1 MTDKVIISDI
11 SEEGDV
17 YKFTLSKIN
26 LSYGNAIR
34 RTILSEIP
42 VCVIRTEDESVNQC
56 KIEINTG
63 KLTNEIL
70 KHRLSCIPIHLKE
83 VDLLPD
89 NYELELDVTNN
100 TDSLMYVTTEQFRI
114 RNKANGNYLTTKQTS
129 EIFPPNKL
137 TNQYIDFTK
146 LQPKRSEMIPGERI
160 KLTADFSISNAK
172 VNSMFNVVSK
182 CTYSNT
188 MDREAGKKKWDE
200 HKAILESKQTSVED
214 IKFEGVNFQLLDAQ
228 RYYVDNSFDFTI
240 QTLGIYSNLE
250 IIHETC
256 KVLNK
261 KFQDLID
268 AIETDIVPIH
278 ISETT
283 MDNCWNI
290 VLENEDYTIG
300 KILEYILYEHFYKKD
315 KSLSFCGF
323 RKLHPHNTESII
335 RIAYTQS
342 GDRNKV
348 RHYMKHACEEAI
360 KVITQIS
367 RLF

>member
-1 MTDKVIISDI
+1 MSDKIVISDI
-11 SEEGDV
+11 SEENDV
-17 YKFTLSKIN
+17 YKFTLSNIN
-26 LSYGNAIR
+26 TAYANAIR

-70 KHRLSCIPIHLKE
+70 KHRLSCIPIHLTE
-83 VDLLPD
+83 LDLLPD
-89 NYELELDVTNN
+89 KYELDVDVTNN
-100 TDSLMYVTTEQFRI
+100 TDTIMYVTTEQFRI
-114 RNKANGNYLTTKQTS
+114 RNKANGNYLTTNQMA
-129 EIFPPNKL
+129 EIFPPNQL

-146 LQPKRSEMIPGERI
+146 LQPKRSDMIPGERI

-188 MDREAGKKKWDE
+188 MDRETGKKKWDE
-200 HKAILESKQTSVED
+200 HKKVLESKQTTVED
-214 IKFEGVNFQLLDAQ
+214 IQFEMVNFQLLDAQ
-228 RYYVDNSFDFTI
+228 RYYIENSFDFTI
-240 QTLGIYSNLE
+240 QTIGIYSNKE
-250 IIHETC
+250 IIKETC

-261 KFQDLID
+261 KLQDLID
-268 AIETDIVPIH
+268 ATETDIVPIH

-300 KILEYILYEHFYKKD
+300 KILEYILYEQFYKKD

-323 RKLHPHNTESII
+323 RKLHPHNVESII
-335 RIAYTQS
+335 RIAFSQP

-348 RHYMKHACEEAI
+348 RFYIKHACEQAI
-360 KVITQIS
+360 KVITQIN

>member
-1 MTDKVIISDI
+1 MSDKINITDI
-11 SEEGDV
+11 SEENDV
-17 YKFTLSKIN
+17 YKFTLTKIN
-26 LSYGNAIR
+26 MSYANAIR

-42 VCVIRTEDESVNQC
+42 ICVIRTEDESVNQC

-70 KHRLSCIPIHLKE
+70 KHRLSCIPIHLKDME
-83 VDLLPD
+83 HLPD
-89 NYELELDVTNN
+89 NYELDVDVTND
-100 TDSLMYVTTEQFRI
+100 TDSVMYVTTEQFRI
-114 RNKANGNYLTTKQTS
+114 RHKATGKYFTQNKTA

-137 TNQYIDFTK
+137 TNHYIEFTK
-146 LQPKRSEMIPGERI
+146 LQPKRSDMIPGERI

-188 MDREAGKKKWDE
+188 MDRITAEKKWDE
-200 HKAILESKQTSVED
+200 HKTVLESKQTPIED
-214 IKFEGVNFQLLDAQ
+214 IQFEKINFQILDAQ
-228 RYYVDNSFDFTI
+228 RYYIENSFYFTI
-240 QTLGIYSNLE
+240 QTLGIYSNKEL
-250 IIHETC
+250 IKETC
-256 KVLNK
+256 KVLNN
-261 KFQDLID
+261 KFQGLID

-300 KILEYILYEHFYKKD
+300 KILEYILYENFYKKD
-315 KSLSFCGF
+315 KILSFCGF

-335 RIAYTQS
+335 RVAYS
-342 GDRNKV
+342 LPSDRNNV
-348 RHYMKHACEEAI
+348 RHHLKLACIEAI
-360 KVITQIS
+360 KVFT
-367 RLF
+367 RVNNLF